1 MMGWRGRIGFLVPPG
16 NPTVEPEMAQL
27 VPKGVSLHFTRMVAH
42 GTTGS
47 HAGQDERNRTQIA
60 HLPENIELLAMVKP
74 DVIVLAHTATSYTLG
89 KQGEA
94 ELVAHMQQQY
104 GIPFITAF
112 GSVIAAFG
120 HLGIER
126 VAYATPYNEQTTLQG
141 KAHLESYGMQVV
153 AHGILPNVVNIY
165 DETPERAYALG
176 RQVDHPDAQALFL
189 SGVGMPTVDAIDVL
203 EQDLGKPVIS
213 SATAM
218 MWNALRVIGVKQA
231 VAGGGGLLASLGH
244 PGPGGPGATTQS

>member
-42 GTTGS
+42 GLTGA
-47 HAGQDERNRTQIA
+47 HAGQEDRNRTQIE
-60 HLPENIELLAMVKP
+60 HLPENVELLAMVRP
-74 DVIVLAHTATSYTLG
+74 GVIVMAHTATSYTLG
-89 KQGEA
+89 KEGDA
-94 ELVAHMQQQY
+94 ELVARMEKTH

-112 GSVIAAFG
+112 GSVLAAFA

-141 KAHLESYGMQVV
+141 KAHLQAYGLDVV

-189 SGVGMPTVDAIDVL
+189 SGVGMPTVDAINML
-203 EQDLGKPVIS
+203 ERDLGKPVIS

-218 MWNALRVIGVKQA
+218 MWNALRIIGVRDTSA
-231 VAGGGGLLASLGH
+231 DGGLLLSGIA
-244 PGPGGPGATTQS
+244 GGPRGPA

>member
-27 VPKGVSLHFTRMVAH
+27 APKGVSVHFTRMVAH
-42 GTTGS
+42 GTTGA
-47 HAGQDERNRTQIA
+47 HAGQEDRNRTQIA
-60 HLPENIELLAMVKP
+60 HLAENAELLALVKP
-74 DVIVLAHTATSYTLG
+74 DVIVMAHTATSYTLG
-89 KQGEA
+89 KEGEA
-94 ELVAHMQQQY
+94 ALVARMEEAH

-112 GSVIAAFG
+112 GSVLAALA
-120 HLGIER
+120 HLGVER

-141 KAHLESYGMQVV
+141 KAHLEAHGLEVV

-176 RQVDHPDAQALFL
+176 RQVDHPAAQALFL
-189 SGVGMPTVDAIDVL
+189 SGVGMPTVDAINLL
-203 EQDLGKPVIS
+203 ERDLGKPVLS

-218 MWNALRVIGVKQA
+218 MWNALRIIGVRDTSA
-231 VAGGGGLLASLGH
+231 EGGVLLSGIAGG
-244 PGPGGPGATTQS
+244 PRP